1 VPALQSNDRSF
12 IGGRATSSE
21 LCGVPEGM
29 VLVDELMLVLRRE
42 ADRTGVLLQVS
53 PRDFMQEM
61 WKRVIAVAAATVLV
75 SVAVGW
81 GD

>member
-1 VPALQSNDRSF
+1 
-12 IGGRATSSE
+12 
-21 LCGVPEGM
+21 
-29 VLVDELMLVLRRE
+29 MLVLRRE